1 MYLKTQNKGRDMN
14 KKVIIAANN
23 MIFTSK
29 IMTILDGMEAE
40 GIKAI
45 RSDEIFSKAQELKP
59 DLIII
64 DLRKRGPII
73 PIKRGPKAWLENKID
88 WTLENFVR
96 HDGWQL
102 TGWSKMK
109 LDEDFNISRWKFGII
124 SPEIIGA
131 RIEGDVDPRHET
143 EWEKYQ
149 KSRDS
154 IIIGV
159 CWSKEFGSVTSSKA
173 KKNNDIERYDYNRM
187 LAQGDYYRK
196 RGGERPRN
204 AALFIYGELI
214 RKYPGTAVC
223 VLAQDRIK
231 KMQKRR

>member
-1 MYLKTQNKGRDMN
+1 M
-14 KKVIIAANN
+14 KKSYVVLIA
-23 MIFTSK
+23 
-29 IMTILDGMEAE
+29 ILLFVVPCIVSFAADEVLNLAE
-40 GIKAI
+40 PK
-45 RSDEIFSKAQELKP
+45 EIELKEVEKEETIEEKQKRH